1 MSGFIWESRFLILS
15 AKIRKAVL
23 RQLYIGGTAAVAPPA
38 ADVPV
43 AATASLLVATTSS
56 TIVVR
61 TAFLQ
66 QTLFRWQLVLQQR
79 PLHVVELRRSLTD
92 RSTLRPPEV
101 TGTYTSLIR
110 LLGSSLICFPENI
123 ISER

>member
-1 MSGFIWESRFLILS
+1 M
-15 AKIRKAVL
+15 A
-23 RQLYIGGTAAVAPPA
+23 APPA

-43 AATASLLVATTSS
+43 AATASLLVATTPS